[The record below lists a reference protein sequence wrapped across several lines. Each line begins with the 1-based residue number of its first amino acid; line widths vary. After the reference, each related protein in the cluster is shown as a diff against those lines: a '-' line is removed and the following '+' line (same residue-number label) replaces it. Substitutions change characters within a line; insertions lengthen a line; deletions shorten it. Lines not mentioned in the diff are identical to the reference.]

1 MTIGQEVARNGNV
14 VLVYLPLPLPLQ
26 PQSLLPLLSLLHQLQ
41 VILVLRGATVLGRRK
56 RDEWSIKVVGGS
68 GGGGGGGG
76 ARNIVKRTHIPN
88 GDNLGCVNLVL
99 TSLTFSF
106 LMIGVT
112 SLACLPPVPSP
123 TRRCSWVFL
132 CSRRSAPCRVTFG

>member
-26 PQSLLPLLSLLHQLQ
+26 PQPLLPLLSLLHQLQ

-68 GGGGGGGG
+68 GGGGG
-76 ARNIVKRTHIPN
+76 
-88 GDNLGCVNLVL
+88 
-99 TSLTFSF
+99 
-106 LMIGVT
+106 
-112 SLACLPPVPSP
+112 
-123 TRRCSWVFL
+123 
-132 CSRRSAPCRVTFG
+132 